1 MTEAKPYTS
10 AGNYKLDSNTAQY
23 GTTVLQAQTYKLTKA
38 QSDEAKTSSP
48 TVDFNSTNTNGKYI
62 FFVDNGP
69 KNLTTAGL
77 AGIHTPLDD
86 VHIIFYSDEA
96 GTSVVGTAN
105 GYVMDNLAQI
115 YTKKDENNNP
125 VANATGGTVYRM
137 TIPNEAKYFK
147 ITNGVGKGTGTS
159 VNDRSSVVTKIA
171 PNGLYKFVDST
182 TIIDKENNTTP
193 SSVSDYWNSGDTPAA
208 ASNLN
213 DHQYYLEL
221 INEREPEE
229 EEDDAVLQEENEIH
243 LATIVTGANGTQD
256 YIKWLKLNNEGTEV
270 DWRYLDHTIED
281 IGQSAGVKTVKVVKT
296 GSYYWVESKAPNGYE
311 PDETPTHP
319 FTVTGNESTA
329 VSETIKNKKSDTPT
343 NKITLTKTAKEKVG
357 DTDIGS
363 LLGNAQFLLYVNDG
377 DNDDANDTLAGAFSL
392 ADGEYT
398 YGSGTANTGTNY
410 LITGNDDGDT
420 DHYGKIVLK
429 GLPAGDY
436 YFKEINAPDYYSA
449 TDSNTGTN
457 RRVYFSIGDNTVEK
471 EISCTD
477 EMDAAYI
484 RLFEHISEKKA
495 AWGDPT
501 FIFKITNTDTGKTN
515 LVSLTVNDD
524 GTIADTT
531 NHKVLKWID
540 DQGNDQFFEEDPIN
554 NMLYDDWLVEATSET
569 EYKGMYHIDSQGR
582 IKVEPGA
589 YSITRVPVSRY
600 EFVTSGNLVYT
611 TDTEP
616 TGTYTVNSSGT
627 ETAETVTLTAG
638 QTGDIHYY
646 DKVGYYDKFSQV
658 DEEVN
663 RFYKLES
670 GANKT
675 IKGIRIA
682 DYHSTATSGELALT
696 GSDLTIYAIYA
707 DGTEGE
713 LNSTE
718 KAKITFSYTDVDD
731 EPAPFTPT
739 LSSDSKTLTISDVT
753 TYTGNVYTITATYPY
768 DSNTNF
774 TAKFDLVFSRT

>member
-1 MTEAKPYTS
+1 MYDTNGTGNTTNNFVKVVDEYDDNGTTKHYLTDPHILFYSDNDTTPINTNVTGTSQNNYGIKLNPDTTPASYPNIDGTKYAAYGNGTTATPYLVRLPKNAKYAKIFDGNTLVGSIVALTDSDGKTGGITLAVTKPESDKIVTATHPDRGSAEIQTAQKKTDIDYIYFTDVNSTMGSGIRAYYFGDTAGEFSPWPGVAPSYSYTDNSGNTVYVFQPPTITGNTAKSYPYVMFNDGSAYGTAKMTEAKPYTS

-343 NKITLTKTAKEKVG
+343 NHGNQFSKIINSEMVILTPITINNHFNNANYVTKV
-357 DTDIGS
+357 DHLCSERHTF
-363 LLGNAQFLLYVNDG
+363 NFLLKKVD
-377 DNDDANDTLAGAFSL
+377 F
-392 ADGEYT
+392 
-398 YGSGTANTGTNY
+398 
-410 LITGNDDGDT
+410 
-420 DHYGKIVLK
+420 
-429 GLPAGDY
+429 
-436 YFKEINAPDYYSA
+436 
-449 TDSNTGTN
+449 
-457 RRVYFSIGDNTVEK
+457 R
-471 EISCTD
+471 
-477 EMDAAYI
+477 AY
-484 RLFEHISEKKA
+484 
-495 AWGDPT
+495 
-501 FIFKITNTDTGKTN
+501 
-515 LVSLTVNDD
+515 
-524 GTIADTT
+524 
-531 NHKVLKWID
+531 
-540 DQGNDQFFEEDPIN
+540 Q
-554 NMLYDDWLVEATSET
+554 
-569 EYKGMYHIDSQGR
+569 
-582 IKVEPGA
+582 
-589 YSITRVPVSRY
+589 
-600 EFVTSGNLVYT
+600 
-611 TDTEP
+611 
-616 TGTYTVNSSGT
+616 
-627 ETAETVTLTAG
+627 
-638 QTGDIHYY
+638 
-646 DKVGYYDKFSQV
+646 
-658 DEEVN
+658 
-663 RFYKLES
+663 
-670 GANKT
+670 
-675 IKGIRIA
+675 
-682 DYHSTATSGELALT
+682 
-696 GSDLTIYAIYA
+696 
-707 DGTEGE
+707 
-713 LNSTE
+713 
-718 KAKITFSYTDVDD
+718 
-731 EPAPFTPT
+731 
-739 LSSDSKTLTISDVT
+739 
-753 TYTGNVYTITATYPY
+753 
-768 DSNTNF
+768 
-774 TAKFDLVFSRT
+774 